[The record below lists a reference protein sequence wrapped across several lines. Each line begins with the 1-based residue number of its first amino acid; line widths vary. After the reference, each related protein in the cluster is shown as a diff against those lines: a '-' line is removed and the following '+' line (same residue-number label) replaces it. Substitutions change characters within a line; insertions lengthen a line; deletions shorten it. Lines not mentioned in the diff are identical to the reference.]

1 MLTIIIAT
9 LVVSILF
16 NLFVIV
22 FGTKDVEALKAKI
35 ARGDSYLKEISKGLT
50 EALGEKGATALKV
63 LLVLLAVVM
72 LITHLVTA
80 IGILVAVAV
89 GTWAAKRIYKIP
101 AAQNLL
107 NKVATYV
114 NRMR

>member
-1 MLTIIIAT
+1 MLFR
-9 LVVSILF
+9 S
-16 NLFVIV
+16 
-22 FGTKDVEALKAKI
+22 
-35 ARGDSYLKEISKGLT
+35 
-50 EALGEKGATALKV
+50 
-63 LLVLLAVVM
+63 LVLLAVVM